1 MFKYK
6 FGFTLSEILITLVII
21 GVISAVTL
29 PVLFVNYQEK
39 ALRTALLK
47 NFSVLK
53 QVLMRYKISNG
64 VPLIPSDVSGR
75 GELYSKI
82 KPYFNFLENTSSG
95 NLIKTK
101 INYKNY
107 NGNKFDINANN
118 GFYWILDDGT
128 IILNDG
134 TIIYLEN
141 SGSGGSSSIIISA
154 DVNGYK
160 EPNTLGKDLFMFQ
173 IMEDGE
179 LLPMGAKGTKYTD
192 ENTYCSKTSNNDFN
206 GASCTN
212 KVIMKS

>member
-29 PVLFVNYQEK
+29 PVLFVHYQEK

-53 QVLMRYKISNG
+53 QVLMRYKINNG
-64 VPLIPSDVSGR
+64 VPLIPSDISESR

-141 SGSGGSSSIIISA
+141 SGTSNSIIISA

-173 IMEDGE
+173 LTEDGE
-179 LLPMGAKGTKYTD
+179 LLPMGAKGTIYTD
-192 ENTYCSKTSNNDFN
+192 ENIYCSKTSNNVLN